1 MNRRLVAAALTA
13 AGLIA
18 ATGTSYAGSL
28 ADDPCLRMQPMQS
41 YGGDP
46 EPATLTTA
54 ALRVPVE
61 IQVYGAETDCEGMTI
76 TVQRPDGSQRVVVPL
91 TEKVH
96 NEWPTIDTRTGYLP
110 VPLATG
116 AGRWVMTKVTHGADE
131 IVTNVSFQV
140 TRGATLTL
148 EQPARTS
155 GTAKTVVT
163 GLARRYSTAG
173 VLLPASGVSLRI
185 TNASTVLATPRTDA
199 NGRYTVQLALKRA
212 TELTTRMA
220 AIGDY
225 IDVATTPVVAH
236 KLLSMSYLT
245 ASKTATVNNYWKVS
259 GTAFPAPLATTLDVW
274 NGTAWEST
282 FSFGD
287 TAANGTYTRYWKPD
301 RPGTFRLRVS
311 VSGFG
316 IDNSPWS
323 RETTV
328 TVTQLPQAPT
338 YFVGTVVAPTAGLP
352 IRRDSTMSTYGTLK
366 YRRANGTLGPVG
378 NQVVQVYARQVGQTS
393 WTLVSS
399 ARTAVSGYFYTRWGH
414 SFDVGQ
420 TYQVMLTYPTK
431 LPQAASSATGVFGPF
446 TVQP

>member
-1 MNRRLVAAALTA
+1 MNRRLLTAALTA
-13 AGLIA
+13 AALVA
-18 ATGTSYAGSL
+18 VTGTSYAGSV
-28 ADDPCLRMQPMQS
+28 ADDPCLSAQPMQS

-46 EPATLTTA
+46 EPGTLTTA

-61 IQVYGAETDCEGMTI
+61 IQADPSCEGMAI
-76 TVQRPDGSQRVVVPL
+76 TVQRPDGSQRAVVPL

-116 AGRWVMTKVTHGADE
+116 AGQWVMTKVTHGANE
-131 IVTNVSFQV
+131 IVTSVSFQV

-155 GTAKTVVT
+155 GSAKTVVT
-163 GLARRYSTAG
+163 GVVRRYSTAG
-173 VLLPASGVSLRI
+173 ALLPTSGVSLRI
-185 TNASTVLATPRTDA
+185 MNSSTVLATVRSGT
-199 NGRYTVQLALKRA
+199 NGRYTVQLALNQA
-212 TELTTRMA
+212 TQLTARMPA
-220 AIGDY
+220 VGDY

-259 GTAFPAPLATTLDVW
+259 GTAFPAPLLTALGVW
-274 NGTAWEST
+274 NGSAWQT
-282 FSFGD
+282 TNSFGN
-287 TAANGTYTRYWKPD
+287 TAANGSYTRYWKPD

-311 VSGFG
+311 VGGFG

-352 IRRDSTMSTYGTLK
+352 IWRDATMSTFGTLK
-366 YRRANGTLGPVG
+366 YRRADGTLGPVG
-378 NQVVQVYARQVGQTS
+378 NQVVEIFARPVGETS
-393 WTLVSS
+393 WTLFSS
-399 ARTAVSGYFYTRWGH
+399 ARTAVSGYFYSRWN
-414 SFDVGQ
+414 FQYDVGQ
-420 TYQVMLTYPTK
+420 SFQVMARYKTA

-446 TVQP
+446 TVQS